1 MKSVTLNCKHMT
13 SREALHD
20 YLEKKLHL
28 PDYYGRNLD
37 ALFDCL
43 TDIGEPTTINIKNRS
58 MIDESVA
65 QYIDILFTVFANAC
79 EENENLKINIIDET
93 AE

>member
-20 YLEKKLHL
+20 YLEKKLEL

-43 TDIGEPTTINIKNRS
+43 TDICEPTTIKIKNRDQA
-58 MIDESVA
+58 DESIS

-79 EENENLKINIIDET
+79 EENENLSIKNLDET